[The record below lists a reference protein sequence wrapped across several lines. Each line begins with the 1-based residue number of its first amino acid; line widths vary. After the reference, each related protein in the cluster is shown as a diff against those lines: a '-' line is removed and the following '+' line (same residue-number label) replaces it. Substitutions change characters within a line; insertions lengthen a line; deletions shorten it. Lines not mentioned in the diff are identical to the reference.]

1 MTGLTGGF
9 MAEILIV
16 DDERV
21 LREGLKAML
30 AGEGFA
36 VRTARDGA
44 DALKRISE
52 KTPDLV
58 LLDVMMP
65 KMNGFRTCEE
75 IRRNHPTLPVIFL
88 TAKDSE
94 TDQVRGIGLGAD
106 DYISKDAGEPV
117 LLARINRALARAAT
131 FGAPM
136 AERKGHPIRLGK
148 LHVDLNSLS
157 AVGPGGEIIRLS
169 KTEVDILKIL
179 DSDRGRFFTLDRI
192 ISELRGRGF
201 ACEDSLVYVNISR
214 LRRKLGPVGELI
226 SCNRSAGYCL
236 LK

>member
-1 MTGLTGGF
+1 
-9 MAEILIV
+9 MAEILVV

-21 LREGLKAML
+21 LREGLKANL

-36 VRTARDGA
+36 VRTARDGE
-44 DALKRISE
+44 DALRKIAERR
-52 KTPDLV
+52 PDLV

-65 KMNGFRTCEE
+65 KMNGFRVCEE
-75 IRRNHPTLPVIFL
+75 IRRTDTLLPIVFL

-94 TDQVRGIGLGAD
+94 ADQVRGIGLGAD

>member
-1 MTGLTGGF
+1 

-36 VRTARDGA
+36 VRTARDGE
-44 DALKRISE
+44 DALKKLSE

-75 IRRNHPTLPVIFL
+75 IRKTDRTLPVIFL

-94 TDQVRGIGLGAD
+94 ADQVRGIGLGAD
-106 DYISKDAGEPV
+106 DYISKDAGEAV
-117 LLARINRALARAAT
+117 LLARINRALARA
-131 FGAPM
+131 
-136 AERKGHPIRLGK
+136 ESYDRSDSILRLGK
-148 LHVDLNSLS
+148 VIVNLDTQVVSEGRGEVRMTRSESDLLRVLAST
-157 AVGPGGEIIRLS
+157 PGRYFSKDEIIS
-169 KTEVDILKIL
+169 
-179 DSDRGRFFTLDRI
+179 G
-192 ISELRGRGF
+192 LRGKGY
-201 ACEDSLVYVNISR
+201 ACEDSMVYSHVCN
-214 LRRKLGPVGELI
+214 LRRKLG
-226 SCNRSAGYCL
+226 SAADCLASDRFLGYKL
-236 LK
+236 VF

>member
-1 MTGLTGGF
+1 

-44 DALKRISE
+44 DALRRISE
-52 KTPDLV
+52 KAPDLV

-75 IRRNHPTLPVIFL
+75 IRKDHPTLSVIFL

-117 LLARINRALARAAT
+117 LLARINRALARVAT
-131 FGAPM
+131 FGESM
-136 AERKGHPIRLGK
+136 AKRETQPIRLGK
-148 LHVDLNSLS
+148 VRVDPRSLS
-157 AVGPGGEIIRLS
+157 VSGPDGEIARLT
-169 KTEVDILKIL
+169 KTEADILKLL
-179 DSDRGRFFTLDRI
+179 DSARGSFFSADRI
-192 ISELRGRGF
+192 VSELRGQGF
-201 ACEDSLVYVNISR
+201 ACTDSMLYVHISR
-214 LRRKLGPVGELI
+214 LRHKLGPAEGLI
-226 SCNRSAGYCL
+226 SSSRSSGYCL
-236 LK
+236 AR